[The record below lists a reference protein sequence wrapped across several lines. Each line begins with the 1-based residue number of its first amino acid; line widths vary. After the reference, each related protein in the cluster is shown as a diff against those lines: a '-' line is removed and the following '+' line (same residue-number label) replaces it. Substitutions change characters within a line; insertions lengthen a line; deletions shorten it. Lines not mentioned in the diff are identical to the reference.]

1 MELTFIYFGIPFW
14 RAEVGKI
21 ALFVGGIE
29 FENRTIT
36 GEEFQRVKENGHLD
50 DGTIIPFHQ
59 FPCLI
64 VDGVSIAQT
73 GGIARFCGKLS
84 GMYPKANDILAAQI
98 DQYLDIATDI
108 TALVSSTGSEEDNEK
123 RRTIR
128 QEMCSGVLGRKLQ
141 ILNKNIAD
149 DSNWVLGSSMGLA
162 DIAIWRLMGW
172 LSSGMLDGIP
182 TNLLTGYPKISRVCS
197 AVDVH
202 PKIQEWVN
210 QTYPKDYIRGN
221 YL

>member
-1 MELTFIYFGIPFW
+1 
-14 RAEVGKI
+14 
-21 ALFVGGIE
+21 
-29 FENRTIT
+29 
-36 GEEFQRVKENGHLD
+36 
-50 DGTIIPFHQ
+50 
-59 FPCLI
+59 
-64 VDGVSIAQT
+64 
-73 GGIARFCGKLS
+73 
-84 GMYPKANDILAAQI
+84 MYPRTNDILAAQI

-108 TALVSSTGSEEDNEK
+108 TVLVSSAGSEEDDEK
-123 RRTIR
+123 RRSLR

-141 ILNKNIAD
+141 ILDKNIAD
-149 DSNWVLGSSMGLA
+149 DSDWVLGSSMGLA

-182 TNLLTGYPKISRVCS
+182 TTLLTGYPKISRVCS

-202 PKIQEWVN
+202 PKIQEWVS